1 MQISFSPMRRDDRPE
16 LSVAG
21 DVLTVNGEDFDFSGV
36 PDGATLPRGA
46 VACDWLASDV
56 ERTGGGAA
64 SDPDPAARAQ
74 SAAGRAFSGPVV
86 RVRWP
91 RPAPGSQPISPAR
104 GGYLCPILT

>member
-56 ERTGGGAA
+56 ERTGGVLHLALILPHGPKAPQDA
-64 SDPDPAARAQ
+64 LFPDPL
-74 SAAGRAFSGPVV
+74 SVSDGPV
-86 RVRWP
+86 P
-91 RPAPGSQPISPAR
+91 LPALNP
-104 GGYLCPILT
+104 